1 MFGRKREPGDFR
13 SEIAAHIQLEAER
26 LREQGLSEE
35 DAGAAARRS
44 FGNVMQ
50 TEERFYEAKRWLSW
64 DQLWQDVRYGL
75 RMLAKH
81 PGFTGIAVLTLA
93 LGIGAN
99 TAMFSVIEAVLLR
112 PLSYS
117 NADQLVSVAS
127 MWERG
132 GVTTPY
138 SCSPPDFFDWRDQNR
153 SFSSMFAFHTSERAL
168 TGRGEAK
175 RLRAVVTT
183 AGIFPTLKVHPII
196 GREFTAEENRKGAN
210 HVAIL
215 GYGFWQAD
223 FGGLPDAIGK
233 TIELDSE
240 PYKKSLA

>member
-1 MFGRKREPGDFR
+1 MFRRKRKQDDF
-13 SEIAAHIQLEAER
+13 SAEIHAHLQMEVER
-26 LREQGLSEE
+26 LREQGLSAHE
-35 DAGAAARRS
+35 ARAAAHRT
-44 FGNVMQ
+44 FGNVMHV
-50 TEERFYEAKRWLSW
+50 EERFYESSHRLWW
-64 DQLWQDVRYGL
+64 HDFWQDVRYGA
-75 RMLAKH
+75 RMLRKS

-240 PYKKSLA
+240 Q